1 MRDDITHSPI
11 QETAPDLAS
20 RRDLRALHGQVC
32 GDLRSRQAWLNKQA
46 AWYQMRHN
54 GIPRKH
60 KPFPH
65 AADLHFPLADSIIEK
80 LKPFYFNQLFA
91 TETVAQFVPKR
102 PELAGLAEEITGWFD
117 YKLKQQSNLECELLI
132 AIDKMLMSGHVPVKV
147 YWKCGAAGECGRL
160 AFDAIEPQHCLV
172 PEGTRD
178 LEEADRVTLVH
189 QLSVEQYRRDARFQ
203 RQDEGFLQRIAGRG
217 ASESGD
223 DAHLRETRE
232 LREGITHALNSD
244 TIIVWEIWEHTPEG
258 WLVHWISPLAPEE
271 PLRPTQR
278 NPFAH
283 GLLPIVRFDAEVK
296 DKGHYS
302 ARGVCERVSA
312 YETALTK
319 AWNEK
324 TDYMTFCN
332 RPLFTSASPIPNA
345 GNLRLLP
352 GQIIPG
358 GLQAVTM
365 PAPPVSFDQEMTG
378 TRQVAE
384 YNIGMPDFGLSQ
396 QGENT
401 ARRTATEIHQVS
413 GLLNVT
419 MELRGRTFR
428 LGLGKLLRLAWSTLA
443 QYDSDTEY
451 YVLGDLRVLSNN
463 ALLADG
469 WRLDPNGSPE
479 SWNRAAQMQRAID
492 RKQLFAGAPW
502 IDQRELDRSIL
513 ELDDPRLVKRLF
525 LTETSKT
532 ALETLANEE
541 VRS

>member
-1 MRDDITHSPI
+1 
-11 QETAPDLAS
+11 
-20 RRDLRALHGQVC
+20 
-32 GDLRSRQAWLNKQA
+32 
-46 AWYQMRHN
+46 MRHD
-54 GIPRKH
+54 GLRRKH

-91 TETVAQFVPKR
+91 TESVAQFVPKR
-102 PELAGLAEEITGWFD
+102 PELAGLAEEISGWFD

-147 YWKCGAAGECGRL
+147 YWECGAAGEPGRL

-172 PEGTRD
+172 PEGTCE

-189 QLSVEQYRRDARFQ
+189 QLSVEQYRRDVRFQ

-217 ASESGD
+217 VSESGD
-223 DAHLRETRE
+223 DAQLRQISE
-232 LREGITHALNSD
+232 LREGITHASNDD
-244 TIIVWEIWEHTPEG
+244 TIIVWEIWEQTAGG

-302 ARGVCERVSA
+302 ARGICERVAA
-312 YETALTK
+312 YEVALSK

-324 TDYMTFCN
+324 SDYMTFCN

-365 PAPPVSFDQEMTG
+365 PAPPVSFDQEMAG

-384 YNIGMPDFGLSQ
+384 YNIGIPDFGLGREDQMTS
-396 QGENT
+396 
-401 ARRTATEIHQVS
+401 RRTATEIHQVS
-413 GLLNVT
+413 GLMNVS

-428 LGLGKLLRLAWSTLA
+428 LALGKLLRLAWATLA
-443 QYDSDTEY
+443 QFDSDTEY
-451 YVLGDLRVLSNN
+451 YVLGDLRTLSNT
-463 ALLADG
+463 ALLAEG
-469 WRLDPNGSPE
+469 WRLEPNGSPE
-479 SWNRAAQMQRAID
+479 SWNRPAQMQRAIN

-525 LTETSKT
+525 LPEPGLAAT
-532 ALETLANEE
+532 ALNTLANEE

>member
-1 MRDDITHSPI
+1 MRDHIATSTDKDA
-11 QETAPDLAS
+11 APDSAD
-20 RRDLRALHGQVC
+20 RRDLRALHGKVC
-32 GDLRSRQAWLNKQA
+32 TDLRSRQAWLNKQA
-46 AWYQMRHN
+46 AWYQMRHD
-54 GIPRKH
+54 GIRRKH

-91 TETVAQFVPKR
+91 TEAVAQFVPKR
-102 PELAGLAEEITGWFD
+102 PELAGLAEEIGGWFD

-132 AIDKMLMSGHVPVKV
+132 AIDRMLMSGHVPVKV
-147 YWKCGAAGECGRL
+147 YWECGAAGEPGRL

-189 QLSVEQYRRDARFQ
+189 QLSVEQYLRDIRFQ
-203 RQDEGFLQRIAGRG
+203 RQDEGFLKRIAGRG
-217 ASESGD
+217 LSESGD
-223 DAHLRETRE
+223 DAHLRQISD
-232 LREGITHALNSD
+232 LREGITHSSNDD
-244 TIIVWEIWEHTPEG
+244 TIIVWEIWEHTAEG

-283 GLLPIVRFDAEVK
+283 GRLPIVRFDTEVK

-302 ARGVCERVSA
+302 ARGICERVGA
-312 YETALTK
+312 YEVALSK

-365 PAPPVSFDQEMTG
+365 PAPPVSFDQEMTS
-378 TRQVAE
+378 TRQIAE

-396 QGENT
+396 EGETT

-413 GLLNVT
+413 GLMNVT

-428 LGLGKLLRLAWSTLA
+428 LALGKLLRLAWATLV
-443 QYDSDTEY
+443 QYDAASEY
-451 YVLGDLRVLSNN
+451 YVLGEPRSLSRPA
-463 ALLADG
+463 ALSDG
-469 WRLDPNGSPE
+469 WRIEPNGSPE
-479 SWNRAAQMQRAID
+479 AWNRVAQMQRAIH

-525 LTETSKT
+525 LAPNEKP
-532 ALETLANEE
+532 ADLANEE
-541 VRS
+541 VPS